1 MYSPGAVETLGDT
14 PISHLTKLIV
24 GPFECTRSLRYIN
37 NISHYVEGLDG
48 DGRWVMEIELLL
60 YNEHQSHREVTVSDV
75 RGGGCPHRW

>member
-1 MYSPGAVETLGDT
+1 MPKYHTF
-14 PISHLTKLIV
+14 KLIV

-60 YNEHQSHREVTVSDV
+60 
-75 RGGGCPHRW
+75 

>member
-1 MYSPGAVETLGDT
+1 MQPQRGRGFWGIPKYHTF
-14 PISHLTKLIV
+14 KLIV

-60 YNEHQSHREVTVSDV
+60 
-75 RGGGCPHRW
+75 